1 MDKKPIVLVIDDEQ
15 GIRDMLSYA
24 LGKEG
29 YKVLTAQNGEEG
41 IEKVKKEDIDIVIS
55 DIKMPGLDGVAV
67 LGKIKEI
74 KPQIEVIIA
83 TGYASIE
90 TAIESLRKG
99 AYDYINK
106 PFNITELSVLLEK
119 AYETKQM
126 KSQLVSLKEL
136 DRLKDE
142 FISTVSHELKTPL
155 MAISGAIELLLDKEN
170 VAEEEKLQFKYDEN
184 TKKLL
189 EIIERQAKKM
199 RILVNNLL
207 DFAKMEAGF
216 FVLKKQ

>member
-1 MDKKPIVLVIDDEQ
+1 MDKKVKILVVDDEQ
-15 GIRDMLSYA
+15 GMRDMLSYA

-29 YKVLTAQNGEEG
+29 YIVVTAQNGEEG
-41 IEKVKKEDIDIVIS
+41 INKVKEEDIDIAIL
-55 DIKMPGLDGVAV
+55 DIKMPGMDGITV

-74 KPQIEVIIA
+74 KPEIEVIIA
-83 TGYASIE
+83 TGYASLE

-106 PFNITELSVLLEK
+106 PFNINELTALLEK
-119 AYETKQM
+119 AYETKHM

-155 MAISGAIELLLDKEN
+155 MAISGALELLLDRED
-170 VAEEEKLQFKYDEN
+170 VVDEEQLQFKYDEN

-189 EIIERQAKKM
+189 EIIERQT
-199 RILVNNLL
+199 
-207 DFAKMEAGF
+207 
-216 FVLKKQ
+216 